1 MTLAKGGGAV
11 SPSKIQDATKANKV
25 ALNSGSNKIEFT
37 TNSVLNA
44 TLDSAGT
51 LSLGTSSGAVG
62 IEVVRSSASTDFG
75 LKLKNSANGDIKLTL
90 ETAAQSYSFGVDNSD
105 NDYLKLS
112 TSSIDVG
119 SSTLWTIKPDGK
131 LGLLTVPTS
140 TLHVAGSIA
149 QTITIL
155 TSATTLDGTHSLVH
169 VNATSDTV
177 NISLP
182 TSVGI
187 AGRSYIVMKTD
198 ASANT
203 VVIDGNASETISGD
217 LTLTL
222 TGQYD
227 WVTLRSDGANWI
239 TEGSN
244 NLENSSI
251 CLDSGTLSVLPL
263 NFCTDTN
270 TGLYNPGADSLSL
283 VTGGTSRIDIT
294 NSTTTVTNNLNVT
307 GNSNLNTGS
316 TYKINSVDVLSS
328 TALGSSVVSSSLTS
342 VGTLSS
348 LVVSGTEHVG
358 GDVFVGATSG
368 TALGKLHVKQSAS
381 GVSSTSNQGDA
392 LILEDSTHTG
402 ISILTPNTQAGN
414 IVFQDP
420 EGYAGQIQYDH
431 SVDKM
436 HFYTTGAIR
445 TTIDSSGNVGIG
457 TSPFSGAKLTV
468 SDGSSAAWKMITSG
482 TVHLEAR
489 NSSDTGYTSAFYDA
503 TQHIFRESGVETF
516 RVWAGNL
523 SLGAENFALAKLHVK
538 IGTSSISAVN
548 VDGALIESAAN
559 GALTVATP
567 NTAGGYIMFAD
578 PQSNIAG
585 VVKYNHANDNMSF
598 FTNSVERV
606 IINSTGLGIGAT
618 PTSKLDVN
626 GRLTLS
632 GTGTSE
638 LYTTDASGL
647 YLTAATNSGMYIAS
661 DGAMF
666 FRKATTPFTE
676 YMRLDSSG
684 NLGINQSSPVVRL
697 TSRSGT
703 NAFPAS
709 SGTTQT
715 GGALRLEGGD
725 NAVIDFG
732 CNSINTWIQATDK
745 GNLANI
751 YNLLLNPNGGNVGV
765 GISSSLLGKLH
776 VKQSASGVSST
787 SNQGD
792 ALILEDSTHT
802 GISILT
808 PNTQA
813 GNIVFQDPEGYAG
826 QIQYDHSVDKMHFYT
841 TGAIRTTIDSSGN
854 VGIGT
859 ATSTTL
865 LTVNGPIALKAPS
878 TVNASTYTVSST
890 DSSLRFTTTNCTVT
904 LPTASSFTGRI
915 IYMNTITANSV
926 DSASSNVIPLG
937 SNTAGTAILAA
948 TAGKFT
954 MLQSDGSNWIT
965 MMSN

>member
-149 QTITIL
+149 QTITTL

-368 TALGKLHVKQSAS
+368 TPLGKLHVKQSAS
-381 GVSSTSNQGDA
+381 GVSSTSNQGNA

-420 EGYAGQIQYDH
+420 EGFSGQIQYDH
-431 SVDKM
+431 ANDLMIFSTASSQKV
-436 HFYTTGAIR
+436 FIS
-445 TTIDSSGNVGIG
+445 SSGNVGIG
-457 TSPFSGAKLTV
+457 TP
-468 SDGSSAAWKMITSG
+468 
-482 TVHLEAR
+482 
-489 NSSDTGYTSAFYDA
+489 
-503 TQHIFRESGVETF
+503 
-516 RVWAGNL
+516 
-523 SLGAENFALAKLHVK
+523 
-538 IGTSSISAVN
+538 
-548 VDGALIESAAN
+548 
-559 GALTVATP
+559 
-567 NTAGGYIMFAD
+567 
-578 PQSNIAG
+578 
-585 VVKYNHANDNMSF
+585 
-598 FTNSVERV
+598 
-606 IINSTGLGIGAT
+606 
-618 PTSKLDVN
+618 
-626 GRLTLS
+626 
-632 GTGTSE
+632 
-638 LYTTDASGL
+638 
-647 YLTAATNSGMYIAS
+647 
-661 DGAMF
+661 
-666 FRKATTPFTE
+666 
-676 YMRLDSSG
+676 
-684 NLGINQSSPVVRL
+684 
-697 TSRSGT
+697 
-703 NAFPAS
+703 
-709 SGTTQT
+709 
-715 GGALRLEGGD
+715 
-725 NAVIDFG
+725 
-732 CNSINTWIQATDK
+732 
-745 GNLANI
+745 
-751 YNLLLNPNGGNVGV
+751 
-765 GISSSLLGKLH
+765 
-776 VKQSASGVSST
+776 
-787 SNQGD
+787 
-792 ALILEDSTHT
+792 
-802 GISILT
+802 
-808 PNTQA
+808 
-813 GNIVFQDPEGYAG
+813 
-826 QIQYDHSVDKMHFYT
+826 
-841 TGAIRTTIDSSGN
+841 
-854 VGIGT
+854 
-859 ATSTTL
+859 TSTTL

-915 IYMNTITANSV
+915 LYINTITANSV

>member
-251 CLDSGTLSVLPL
+251 CLDSGTISVLPL

-368 TALGKLHVKQSAS
+368 TALGKLHVKQGTS
-381 GVSSTSNQGDA
+381 GVSSTSNQGNA

-420 EGYAGQIQYDH
+420 EGFSGEIQYDH

-436 HFYTTGAIR
+436 HFYTAGAIR

-457 TSPFSGAKLTV
+457 V
-468 SDGSSAAWKMITSG
+468 S
-482 TVHLEAR
+482 
-489 NSSDTGYTSAFYDA
+489 
-503 TQHIFRESGVETF
+503 
-516 RVWAGNL
+516 
-523 SLGAENFALAKLHVK
+523 
-538 IGTSSISAVN
+538 
-548 VDGALIESAAN
+548 
-559 GALTVATP
+559 
-567 NTAGGYIMFAD
+567 
-578 PQSNIAG
+578 
-585 VVKYNHANDNMSF
+585 
-598 FTNSVERV
+598 
-606 IINSTGLGIGAT
+606 

-632 GTGTSE
+632 GAGTSE
-638 LYTTDASGL
+638 LYTTDNSGL
-647 YLTAATNSGMYIAS
+647 YLTAATYAGMYIAS
-661 DGAMF
+661 DGATF
-666 FRKATTPFTE
+666 FRKATTPYTE
-676 YMRLDSSG
+676 HMRIDSSG
-684 NLGINQSSPVVRL
+684 RLGINQSSSLEVRL
-697 TSRSGT
+697 TSKSGT
-703 NAFPAS
+703 NGFPAS
-709 SGTTQT
+709 SGSTQSA
-715 GGALRLEGGD
+715 GALRLEGND
-725 NAVIDFG
+725 NATLDFG
-732 CNSINTWIQATDK
+732 VNSVSGSWLQSTDK
-745 GNLANI
+745 SNLATN
-751 YNLLLNPNGGNVGV
+751 YPLSLNPNGGNVSIGTTTP
-765 GISSSLLGKLH
+765 LGKLH
-776 VKQSASGVSST
+776 IKQSASGVSST

-826 QIQYDHSVDKMHFYT
+826 QIQYDHANDQMIFSTASSQKVF
-841 TGAIRTTIDSSGN
+841 ISSSGN